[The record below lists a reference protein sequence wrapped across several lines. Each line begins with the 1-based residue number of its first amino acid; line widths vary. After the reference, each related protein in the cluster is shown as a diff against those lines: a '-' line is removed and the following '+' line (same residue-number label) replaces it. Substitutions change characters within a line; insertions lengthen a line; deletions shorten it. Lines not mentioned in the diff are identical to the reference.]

1 MTDLFRTTPR
11 ERLGLNPSRS
21 TGIQKKEEE
30 PTNVVMTIVT
40 KGELW
45 RESLWVMTVSVAAV
59 RFGDHLTATKE

>member
-1 MTDLFRTTPR
+1 MTDLFQTTPR

-30 PTNVVMTIVT
+30 LVNVVMTIVT

-45 RESLWVMTVSVAAV
+45 REKVSM
-59 RFGDHLTATKE
+59 GDDGLRSGRSIR